1 MVYFDHI
8 NLYVI
13 FFSVCVSL
21 NGQRNALV
29 YSNADLAPNDLF
41 GGEKKRHFYFTI
53 YSSLFKVS
61 PHRALFAQK
70 LVIVS

>member
-1 MVYFDHI
+1 M
-8 NLYVI
+8 
-13 FFSVCVSL
+13 
-21 NGQRNALV
+21 